1 MTKKAAYEFIEHYFA
16 LPGDDGEF
24 ERKAYKRF
32 KESTATE
39 GLSED
44 TMRALF
50 EAATGKSA
58 TYVPYPSVSPIVYQQ
73 YQKDARA
80 IVDAMDGKPT
90 SISDLARKAKLT
102 NSWSYR
108 QSYDNDAVRRCFHEM
123 GKEGIISMV
132 EVSTCG
138 RCAIRLYS
146 RI

>member
-1 MTKKAAYEFIEHYFA
+1 MTKKAAYEFIERYFA
-16 LPGDDGEF
+16 IPDDGGEF

-32 KESTATE
+32 KASTATE

-44 TMRALF
+44 VMRALF
-50 EAATGKSA
+50 KAATGETA
-58 TYVPYPSVSPIVYQQ
+58 TYLPYPHVSPIVYQQ

-90 SISDLARKAKLT
+90 SLSDLALKAKLV
-102 NSWSYR
+102 NIWKIR
-108 QSYDNDAVRRCFHEM
+108 KSYDNDAVRRCFHAM

-146 RI
+146 RL